1 MTDYY
6 NILGVSKNASDDE
19 IKRAYKKLALKTH
32 PDKNNGDDTEFKK
45 INLAYETLSDP
56 NKRNEY
62 DNPNPFTSG
71 NPFDQHSPFNH
82 PFFNFHQ
89 NHHQQQRQNTN
100 RKLND
105 HYYNCK
111 ISLKDVFFGITKKL
125 RVNRTRVCN
134 SCIKTCNTCNG
145 SGNITQHLQM
155 GPFTQVVN
163 RSCNIC
169 NGSGN
174 VKNDGNIHCT
184 KCLAKGNITEER
196 IFEIKLDPGVE
207 NGKRIVFEE
216 WGEQASKNN
225 EISGSFIV
233 TIQIEEDPHFK
244 RRGLDLRYHVDI
256 SLKESIVGKYISI
269 PYFSEDVT
277 IDTKG
282 FGIINPGKEYI
293 IYNKG
298 LKDKDDKYGNL
309 YLIFKINY
317 PEKCLTDKE
326 IQILKEILP
335 N

>member
-32 PDKNNGDDTEFKK
+32 PYKNGGDDTEFKK

-56 NKRNEY
+56 NKKNEY
-62 DNPNPFTSG
+62 DNPNPFDGIS
-71 NPFDQHSPFNH
+71 SFNH

-89 NHHQQQRQNTN
+89 NQNQNQNRQLSNHH
-100 RKLND
+100 
-105 HYYNCK
+105 YVCK

-125 RVNRTRVCN
+125 RVNRTRNCN

-145 SGNITQHLQM
+145 SGNITQHIQM

-163 RSCNIC
+163 RTCNACVGI
-169 NGSGN
+169 GN

-184 KCLAKGNITEER
+184 KCLSKGTITEER
-196 IFEIKLDPGVE
+196 IFEIVLEPGVE
-207 NGKRIVFEE
+207 TGKRIVFEE
-216 WGEQASKNN
+216 WGEQASKDN

-233 TIQIEEDPHFK
+233 TIQVEEDQHFK
-244 RRGLDLRYHVDI
+244 RRGLDLRYTLEI
-256 SLKESIVGKYISI
+256 SLKESIIGKYISI
-269 PYFSEDVT
+269 PYFSEDLD

-298 LKDKDDKYGNL
+298 LKDKDNKYGNMF
-309 YLIFKINY
+309 LIFKIKY

-326 IQILKEILP
+326 IEILKEILP

>member
-32 PDKNNGDDTEFKK
+32 PDKNGGDDTEFKK
-45 INLAYETLSDP
+45 INLAYETLSDHH
-56 NKRNEY
+56 NKIEY
-62 DNPNPFTSG
+62 DNPNPFG
-71 NPFDQHSPFNH
+71 ENPFDFNH

-89 NHHQQQRQNTN
+89 NQNQN
-100 RKLND
+100 QNQKRRLND
-105 HYYNCK
+105 HYYVCK

-125 RVNRTRVCN
+125 RVNRTRICN

-145 SGNITQHLQM
+145 SGNITQHIQM

-163 RSCNIC
+163 RSCNAC
-169 NGSGN
+169 NSSGN

-184 KCLAKGNITEER
+184 KCLSKGNITEER
-196 IFEIKLDPGVE
+196 IFEIILESGVE
-207 NGKRIVFEE
+207 NGKRVVFEE

-233 TIQIEEDPHFK
+233 TIQVEEDPHFK
-244 RRGLDLRYHVDI
+244 RRCLDLRYTVDI
-256 SLKESIVGKYISI
+256 SLKESIIGKCISI
-269 PYFSEDVT
+269 PYFSEDVNL
-277 IDTKG
+277 DTKG

-298 LKDKDDKYGNL
+298 LKDKDNKYGNM
-309 YLIFKINY
+309 YLIFKIKY

-326 IQILKEILP
+326 IEILKEILP